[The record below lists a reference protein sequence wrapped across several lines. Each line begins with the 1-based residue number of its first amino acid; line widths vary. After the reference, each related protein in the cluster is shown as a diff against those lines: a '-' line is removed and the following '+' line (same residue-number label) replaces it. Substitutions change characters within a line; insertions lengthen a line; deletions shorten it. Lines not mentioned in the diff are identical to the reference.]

1 MLIAGYSDEVVSV
14 IGRTIIV
21 IGVSALL
28 LGNVYLLGH
37 EVKRIKQKKI
47 RY

>member
-1 MLIAGYSDEVVSV
+1 MKDYTDAEVAV

-21 IGVSALL
+21 IGVAFLL

-37 EVKRIKQKKI
+37 ELKKV
-47 RY
+47 